1 MTERLDCVVVGAG
14 VVGLAAARALALAG
28 REVTVL
34 ERADSFGTET
44 SSRNSEVIHAGIYYP
59 PGSLKARHCVAGKHL
74 LYAYC
79 AERGIAH
86 KRIGKIIVAT
96 GEAQIASLEE
106 DKARA
111 AANGVGDLE
120 WLSAAEVKA
129 MEPAVIAARGL
140 LSPSTGIVD
149 SHNYMLSLVGDLE
162 NAGGQVVYRS
172 TVTGG
177 RIREDRVSLQ
187 VSGTGSSHEGGQ
199 DEAQDEAMT
208 VDCALLVNAAGLGAQ
223 ALASALDGFPGE
235 HIPALHTAIG
245 HYFTL
250 SGTAPFNRLV
260 YPVPEEGGLGVHVTL
275 DLAGQAKFGPD
286 VKWIDTVDYSF
297 DESRKPVFVDAI
309 RKYYPGLDP
318 DRLQPGYTGIRP
330 KIAGRGEGFG
340 DFRIDGPGDHGVPGV
355 INLFGIESPGL
366 TSALSIANHVAE
378 IAER

>member
-1 MTERLDCVVVGAG
+1 MSERLDCVVVGAG
-14 VVGLAAARALALAG
+14 VVGLAIARALALAG

-96 GEAQIASLEE
+96 SEAQIARLAE

-111 AANGVGDLE
+111 AANGVDDLD
-120 WLSAAEVKA
+120 WLSAADIAA
-129 MEPAVIAARGL
+129 MEPAVTATRGL
-140 LSPSTGIVD
+140 LSPSTGIID
-149 SHNYMLSLVGDLE
+149 SHTYMLSLLGDLE
-162 NAGGQVVYRS
+162 NAGGQAVFRS
-172 TVTGG
+172 TVEGG
-177 RIREDRVSLQ
+177 RV
-187 VSGTGSSHEGGQ
+187 TEGGIALRVAGA
-199 DEAQDEAMT
+199 DGALT
-208 VDCALLVNAAGLGAQ
+208 VSCALLVNAGGLGAQ
-223 ALASALDGFPGE
+223 SLARALGGFPGD
-235 HIPALHTAIG
+235 HVPALHTAIG

-250 SGTAPFNRLV
+250 SGTAPFKRLI

-286 VKWIDTVDYSF
+286 VKWIDEIDYSF
-297 DESRKPVFVDAI
+297 EESRKPIFVDAI

-330 KIAGRGEGFG
+330 KIAGRGAGFG

-366 TSALSIANHVAE
+366 TSALSIADH
-378 IAER
+378 IATLAGT

>member
-1 MTERLDCVVVGAG
+1 MAERLDCVVVGAG

-34 ERADSFGTET
+34 ERAGSFGTET

-59 PGSLKARHCVAGKHL
+59 PGSLKARHCVAGKEL

-79 AERGIAH
+79 ADRGIAH

-96 GEAQIASLEE
+96 RKEQVARLE
-106 DKARA
+106 DDFARA
-111 AANGVGDLE
+111 AANGVDDLE
-120 WLSAAEVKA
+120 WLSAADVKA
-129 MEPAVIAARGL
+129 MEPAVIAARGV
-140 LSPSTGIVD
+140 LSPSTGIID

-177 RIREDRVSLQ
+177 RVRDDGVSLR
-187 VSGTGSSHEGGQ
+187 VGGAEPDQ
-199 DEAQDEAMT
+199 EDEMT
-208 VDCALLVNAAGLGAQ
+208 VDCALLVNAGGLGAQ
-223 ALASALDGFPGE
+223 TLATSLDGFPGD
-235 HIPALHTAIG
+235 HIPALHIAIG

-250 SGTAPFNRLV
+250 SGTAPFKRLV
-260 YPVPEEGGLGVHVTL
+260 YPVPEDGGLGVHVTL

-286 VKWIDTVDYSF
+286 VTWIDQVDYSF
-297 DESRKPVFVDAI
+297 DESRKPAFVEAI
-309 RKYYPGLDP
+309 RNYYPELDP

-330 KIAGRGEGFG
+330 KIAGRGAGFG
-340 DFRIDGPGDHGVPGV
+340 DFRIDGPDDHGVPGV

-366 TSALSIANHVAE
+366 TSALSIAEH
-378 IAER
+378 IAALAGN